1 MMLSRLT
8 LGVAILAAL
17 MLFMSGSGTRFGL
30 WPFPT
35 GFLLLKWAA
44 YFGLAAAAVALVG
57 LLAPKLRAG
66 RGIWFAAALTLG
78 LAVAAV
84 PAYWMQAAGKVP
96 PIHDL
101 STDLDNPPAFAA
113 VLAQRGDASNPPE
126 HGGPAVAEAQRR
138 AYPDIRPLVLSLP
151 PAQAFA
157 CALRAARAM
166 GWEIVAQDAAAGRI
180 EATATTLWFGFR
192 DDVVVRVA
200 PTDGGSR
207 IDVRSASRVGV
218 SDVGANAKRIR
229 AYLAK
234 LADSAD

>member
-8 LGVAILAAL
+8 LGVAIVAAVV
-17 MLFMSGSGTRFGL
+17 LFLSGSGTRFGL

-57 LLAPKLRAG
+57 LLVPKLRAAQG
-66 RGIWFAAALTLG
+66 RRFAAALALG

-84 PAYWMQAAGKVP
+84 PAYWMQAAAKVP
-96 PIHDL
+96 PIHDI
-101 STDLDNPPAFAA
+101 STDLDNPPAFDAM
-113 VLAQRGDASNPPE
+113 LAQRGDASNPPE

-138 AYPDIRPLVLSLP
+138 AYPDIRPLVLPLP
-151 PAQAFA
+151 PADAFA
-157 CALRAARAM
+157 HALQAARAM

-180 EATATTLWFGFR
+180 EATATTLWFGFS

-200 PTDGGSR
+200 PAAGGSR

-229 AYLAK
+229 AYLAT